1 MSLRWFLFVN
11 PGLTEKN
18 EILAN
23 THGFFGQVRDLDHD
37 VWYQRL
43 VLSSH
48 LFDCHKLICIVF
60 SGGGTFIKVG
70 AQVHVKTTDNFVV
83 WIT

>member
-37 VWYQRL
+37 V
-43 VLSSH
+43 
-48 LFDCHKLICIVF
+48 
-60 SGGGTFIKVG
+60 
-70 AQVHVKTTDNFVV
+70 
-83 WIT
+83 